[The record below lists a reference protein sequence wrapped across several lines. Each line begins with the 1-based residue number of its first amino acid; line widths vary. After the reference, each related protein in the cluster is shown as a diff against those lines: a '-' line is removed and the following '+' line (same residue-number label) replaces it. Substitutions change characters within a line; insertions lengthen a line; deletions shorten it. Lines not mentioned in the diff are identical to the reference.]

1 MYVQRDFD
9 DFRTFRAALRN
20 PKRFG
25 GVAKLIASG
34 LSPVPS
40 LSAVIYGRTKL
51 S

>member
-1 MYVQRDFD
+1 MIFAHSGQHYAIQNV
-9 DFRTFRAALRN
+9 
-20 PKRFG
+20 FG